1 MTTTAPPGAEVIL
14 VDGEEYLQWKA
25 VLRVPVNWTPEKGV
39 MVAFAPPGGI
49 ANLPALVQGEDGKI
63 PVFRNINVVELEP
76 DDPTDAS
83 AEWTLAVEATDTV
96 GPLYD
101 LTLTLHRGEAGADGV
116 MTILTA
122 GDFDDTGAAAG
133 MVLALKSNGA
143 GGYDGVE
150 AVTMKVGNL
159 YWPTSIAT
167 ISNATGANALCAIAV
182 GAQPFGYRLAVE
194 GQQTISPDGPDIQV
208 DVIARLGTTSG
219 DIIARGQGL
228 AGGAVQN
235 LILSPVP
242 AINAAPGFGEVSDGA
257 AKTVYVRL
265 EQVGSGTDTF
275 DAVSGRGF
283 FGARVEPLR

>member
-1 MTTTAPPGAEVIL
+1 MI
-14 VDGEEYLQWKA
+14 
-25 VLRVPVNWTPEKGV
+25 
-39 MVAFAPPGGI
+39 AFAPPGGI
-49 ANLPALVQGEDGKI
+49 ANLPALVQGDPGKTL
-63 PVFRNINVVELEP
+63 VLRNINLVELEP

-83 AEWTLAVEATDTV
+83 AEWDLVAEETDTV
-96 GPLYD
+96 GPTYD
-101 LTLTLHRGEAGADGV
+101 MNLTLHRGAAGDDGV
-116 MTILTA
+116 LTILTA
-122 GDFDDTGAAAG
+122 GDFDNTGAAAG
-133 MVLALKSNGA
+133 FVLALKSDGE

-150 AVTMKVGNL
+150 AVSMKVGNL
-159 YWPTSIAT
+159 YWPTSISS
-167 ISNATGANALCAIAV
+167 ISNATGNNGLCAIAIPS
-182 GAQPFGYRLAVE
+182 QPWGYRLAVE

-257 AKTVYVRL
+257 AKTVYIRL

>member
-83 AEWTLAVEATDTV
+83 AEWALAVEATDTV
-96 GPLYD
+96 GPIYD

-167 ISNATGANALCAIAV
+167 ISNATGNNALCAIAIPS
-182 GAQPFGYRLAVE
+182 QPWGYRLAVE

-208 DVIARLGTTSG
+208 DVVARLGTTG
-219 DIIARGQGL
+219 GNIIARGQGL

-235 LILSPVP
+235 VILSPVP